1 MAKKNKKD
9 ELEIGQTVWVVDID
23 RYDVPIACIVTEYEG
38 WDSAYFRVDKYD
50 VEFDL
55 DVMYTDI
62 FYDWGEH
69 EIVCFK
75 VEQEALDY
83 IEEVVL
89 EKKILNALND
99 DWFDLGLPQLR
110 KVWSLISNSK

>member
-1 MAKKNKKD
+1 MAKRSKKD

-23 RYDVPIACIVTEYEG
+23 RYNVPVACIVTEYDG

-55 DVMYTDI
+55 DVMYTEV
-62 FYDWGEH
+62 FYDWRDH
-69 EIVCFK
+69 EIICFK

-83 IEEVVL
+83 IEGVDL
-89 EKKILNALND
+89 EKKILKVLND
-99 DWFDLGLPQLR
+99 DGLDLVQLR
-110 KVWSLISNSK
+110 KIWNVISNSK